1 MSTAAPGV
9 SPARVL
15 VVGGGGRENALAWAL
30 NRSHGVEQV
39 WVSPGNGGTQ
49 DLAGCQQLAIAESD
63 HDGLLAAC
71 REHAVDLV
79 VVGPEAPLAAG
90 LGDRLRAAGFPVFGP
105 GADGAQLEASKQ
117 WAKALMVEAGVP
129 TAGYWQANSREQA
142 LVALE
147 PQAKDRKSTR
157 LNSSHTIQS
166 RMPSSA

>member
-1 MSTAAPGV
+1 MSTTAPGV

-63 HDGLLAAC
+63 HDGMLAAC

-79 VVGPEAPLAAG
+79 VVGAADAERLAGSRWHVVARALREGRELHVAG
-90 LGDRLRAAGFPVFGP
+90 
-105 GADGAQLEASKQ
+105 
-117 WAKALMVEAGVP
+117 
-129 TAGYWQANSREQA
+129 
-142 LVALE
+142 
-147 PQAKDRKSTR
+147 
-157 LNSSHTIQS
+157 
-166 RMPSSA
+166 